1 MNRNSNRKNT
11 LVDNDLSRV
20 VDRARRNE
28 VPPVAWQCVNCD
40 TGDIVIVDE
49 SDLLSFERA
58 NNIGLMWRIS
68 PVLDLNL
75 CDING
80 NLR

>member
-1 MNRNSNRKNT
+1 MNSNRKNT

-20 VDRARRNE
+20 VDRARRNG
-28 VPPVAWQCVNCD
+28 VPPVAWQCVNTG

-49 SDLLSFERA
+49 DDLLWFERA
-58 NNIGLMWRIS
+58 NNIGLAWRIS
-68 PVLDLNL
+68 PVLDLAL